1 MSLIII
7 GWVLMYFIIKAYYTI
22 NNIRIP
28 YEKWYLNYKKDVAF
42 RERLILSLLMQ
53 VPLGIIIIFF
63 NDLIILIE
71 NLTV

>member
-7 GWVLMYFIIKAYYTI
+7 GWVLMYFVIKAYYTI

-42 RERLILSLLMQ
+42 RERLILSLLIQ

>member
-7 GWVLMYFIIKAYYTI
+7 GWVLMYFVIKAYYTI

>member
-7 GWVLMYFIIKAYYTI
+7 GWVLMYFVIKAYYTS
-22 NNIRIP
+22 NNIRLP
-28 YEKWYLNYKKDVAF
+28 YEKWCLNYKKDVAF

>member
-7 GWVLMYFIIKAYYTI
+7 GWVLMYFVIKAYYTI
-22 NNIRIP
+22 NKIRIP

>member
-7 GWVLMYFIIKAYYTI
+7 GWVLMYFVIKAYYTI
-22 NNIRIP
+22 NNIRMP

>member
-7 GWVLMYFIIKAYYTI
+7 GWVLIYFVIKAYYTI

>member
-7 GWVLMYFIIKAYYTI
+7 GWVLMYFVIKSYYTI

>member
-7 GWVLMYFIIKAYYTI
+7 GWVLMYFVLKAYYTS
-22 NNIRIP
+22 NNIRFP
-28 YEKWYLNYKKDVAF
+28 YEKWYLTYKKDVAF

-53 VPLGIIIIFF
+53 VPFGIIIIFF